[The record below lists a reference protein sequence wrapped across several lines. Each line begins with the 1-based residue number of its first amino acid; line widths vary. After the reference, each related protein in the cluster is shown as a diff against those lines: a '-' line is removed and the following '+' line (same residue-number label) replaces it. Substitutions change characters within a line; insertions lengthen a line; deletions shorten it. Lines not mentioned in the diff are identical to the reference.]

1 MLPYSTAV
9 EAEAALGRAMTGA
22 EAAWLRYSASVPDH
36 LLYCHNVAILLV
48 VYTLAPLPL
57 ALLELGAR
65 AAPDGAAAVLLRP
78 SNKLQPRAR
87 LSPSEFLRC
96 YLDTARVLL
105 ITVGMLSLVSFPVVK
120 MVGTRTGL
128 PLPSAGE
135 VVAQMT
141 VFLLV
146 EDYLGYW
153 IHRLL
158 HTKWGYDNIHRVH
171 HEFSA
176 PVGYAAPYAHWAE
189 VLILGVPS
197 FTGPAIVPC
206 HITTLWLW
214 FVVRHIEAV
223 EIHSGFNFPF
233 NPTRL
238 IPFYGGAEH
247 HDYHHRVGAQ
257 SQSNFSSV
265 FTFCDYLYGTDKGY
279 KYHKASLAKL
289 KEIDDRSHS
298 EQRRGH

>member
-1 MLPYSTAV
+1 MLPYATTAG
-9 EAEAALGRAMTGA
+9 AEAALGRALTGA

-48 VYTLAPLPL
+48 IYTLAPLPL
-57 ALLELGAR
+57 ALFELLTPR
-65 AAPDGAAAVLLRP
+65 AVTSPL
-78 SNKLQPRAR
+78 KLQPRTR
-87 LSPSEFLRC
+87 LSPAAFLRC
-96 YLDTARVLL
+96 YFDTARVLL
-105 ITVGMLSLVSFPVVK
+105 LTVGMLSIVSFPVVK
-120 MVGTRTGL
+120 MVGIRTGL
-128 PLPSAGE
+128 PLPSLGE
-135 VVAQMT
+135 AAAQMA
-141 VFLLV
+141 VYLLV

-158 HTKWGYDNIHRVH
+158 HTKWGYENIHRVH

-176 PVGYAAPYAHWAE
+176 PVGYAAPCAHWAE

-214 FVVRHIEAV
+214 FVVRHIEAI
-223 EIHSGFNFPF
+223 EIHSGLDFPF

-238 IPFYGGAEH
+238 IPFYGGAEF
-247 HDYHHRVGAQ
+247 HDYHHRVGGQ

-279 KYHKASLAKL
+279 KYHKASIAKL
-289 KEIDDRSHS
+289 KTVLQRSLV
-298 EQRRGH
+298 